1 VSDKEL
7 LGDVDGERPGA
18 ATIKVTGSGWA
29 DRALLRGERVAITVI
44 GEVTG
49 ISFKTQNGV
58 LVRTH
63 TVKAESM
70 AEATGQ
76 LGDDVTEFLRRLEDE
91 REGRLP
97 LPLDGEGDGEAETDE
112 TGDSPE

>member
-1 VSDKEL
+1 MTEREVDH

-18 ATIKVTGSGWA
+18 ATIKVTGTGWA
-29 DRALLRGERVAITVI
+29 DRALLRGERVAITVV

-76 LGDDVTEFLRRLEDE
+76 LGEDVADFLRQLDDE
-91 REGRLP
+91 REGRTA
-97 LPLDGEGDGEAETDE
+97 LPLDSEVEESEPDAETPD
-112 TGDSPE
+112 D